1 MKKNIVLSFRLRFM
15 LNTQANMGTLHFSS
29 TWSGRA
35 PQRLTA
41 ARSPAPAAGVGDA
54 PCPKD
59 LPPCAAAS
67 RAGSASWAP
76 ALTGRVRGTRRC
88 RADRSPPAQAASWG
102 EAAHAATAR
111 RTRRRSRSCPPQ
123 PAARQQRQQGQR
135 SSPGTPCSNT
145 PQSHPASR
153 LSGAGIHGK
162 NQSNSSGSESHPWQ
176 QKDLGSGQV

>member
-1 MKKNIVLSFRLRFM
+1 MVWPLC
-15 LNTQANMGTLHFSS
+15 
-29 TWSGRA
+29 
-35 PQRLTA
+35 
-41 ARSPAPAAGVGDA
+41 SPAPDSRTQ
-54 PCPKD
+54 PCCSRRGGRRA
-59 LPPCAAAS
+59 LPRGPAQGAAAS
-67 RAGSASWAP
+67 RAGSASRAP

-102 EAAHAATAR
+102 EAAHAATAQEQVL
-111 RTRRRSRSCPPQ
+111 PPQ
-123 PAARQQRQQGQR
+123 PAARQRRQQGRR

-145 PQSHPASR
+145 PQSDPASR